1 MSKKQNSSDTKTGYY
16 GYSSETT
23 SAANHAKSNSGSK
36 KSVKAKD
43 PTKGSKA
50 GKIVGIVLVLIQLAL
65 SITDVYLFLT
75 KDFAFI
81 TPTIVGVTILIL
93 LVLLGLVF
101 FLLQKSKNAQ
111 TFGKII
117 SVIVIILLALVCF
130 FLFRDFSKFT
140 NGKKLDN
147 KPFVVFVSA
156 NDTFGEFNRKSL
168 GRSDTN
174 ILAVVNPKTHNVL
187 MISTPRDYYV
197 EVKAKYVAPDS
208 YDKLTHVGL
217 YGKGTAKKADGTAAT
232 VSDWQWASE
241 VSWNPG
247 NKALM
252 DTLKSLYGFKISS
265 SRYHYVKLNFT
276 GFAKRIDA
284 MGGVTVKVD
293 KPFSTTTYASYGDT
307 ETKERKKYTY
317 TKGNMKMDG
326 ATALTYARERHSFG
340 NGDMERNKN
349 QVKVLK
355 AIEKKALSGTTLLH
369 YNSILDAI
377 ENSFTTDMDISSSIN
392 LLKDGGSD
400 GWNIMSFG
408 VIGTPSK
415 DLCTYTGTYLATV
428 LQDKDSV
435 ARATDLMNMTLNG
448 KTTQEIKKQIKKYN
462 KEQGN

>member
-1 MSKKQNSSDTKTGYY
+1 MSKKQNSSDTKAGYY

-23 SAANHAKSNSGSK
+23 SAENHAKSNSGSK

-117 SVIVIILLALVCF
+117 SVIVIILLALACF

-174 ILAVVNPKTHNVL
+174 ILAVVNPK
-187 MISTPRDYYV
+187 
-197 EVKAKYVAPDS
+197 
-208 YDKLTHVGL
+208 LT
-217 YGKGTAKKADGTAAT
+217 T
-232 VSDWQWASE
+232 
-241 VSWNPG
+241 
-247 NKALM
+247 
-252 DTLKSLYGFKISS
+252 F
-265 SRYHYVKLNFT
+265 
-276 GFAKRIDA
+276 
-284 MGGVTVKVD
+284 
-293 KPFSTTTYASYGDT
+293 
-307 ETKERKKYTY
+307 
-317 TKGNMKMDG
+317 
-326 ATALTYARERHSFG
+326 
-340 NGDMERNKN
+340 
-349 QVKVLK
+349 
-355 AIEKKALSGTTLLH
+355 
-369 YNSILDAI
+369 
-377 ENSFTTDMDISSSIN
+377 
-392 LLKDGGSD
+392 
-400 GWNIMSFG
+400 
-408 VIGTPSK
+408 
-415 DLCTYTGTYLATV
+415 
-428 LQDKDSV
+428 
-435 ARATDLMNMTLNG
+435 
-448 KTTQEIKKQIKKYN
+448 
-462 KEQGN
+462 

>member
-1 MSKKQNSSDTKTGYY
+1 
-16 GYSSETT
+16 
-23 SAANHAKSNSGSK
+23 
-36 KSVKAKD
+36 
-43 PTKGSKA
+43 
-50 GKIVGIVLVLIQLAL
+50 
-65 SITDVYLFLT
+65 
-75 KDFAFI
+75 
-81 TPTIVGVTILIL
+81 
-93 LVLLGLVF
+93 
-101 FLLQKSKNAQ
+101 
-111 TFGKII
+111 
-117 SVIVIILLALVCF
+117 
-130 FLFRDFSKFT
+130 
-140 NGKKLDN
+140 
-147 KPFVVFVSA
+147 
-156 NDTFGEFNRKSL
+156 
-168 GRSDTN
+168 
-174 ILAVVNPKTHNVL
+174 
-187 MISTPRDYYV
+187 
-197 EVKAKYVAPDS
+197 
-208 YDKLTHVGL
+208 
-217 YGKGTAKKADGTAAT
+217 
-232 VSDWQWASE
+232 
-241 VSWNPG
+241 
-247 NKALM
+247 
-252 DTLKSLYGFKISS
+252 
-265 SRYHYVKLNFT
+265 
-276 GFAKRIDA
+276 